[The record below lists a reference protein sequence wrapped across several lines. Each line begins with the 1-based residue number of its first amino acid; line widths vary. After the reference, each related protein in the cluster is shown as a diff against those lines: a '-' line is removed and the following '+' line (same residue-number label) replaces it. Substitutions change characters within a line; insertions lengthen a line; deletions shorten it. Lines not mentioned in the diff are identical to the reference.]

1 MYKKLLISLTICFS
15 NLTMA
20 EVITPK
26 IEVPLSEFKR
36 PSAIYLSQLPVDG
49 VKPTITRWQ
58 TTGYT
63 IIGMLYVAGAV
74 ATMRAHAEELN
85 TAFKDHITAN
95 PQIESLDKIFNAELM
110 ASLKKFEVTT
120 SEISVSYDDDE
131 AVIDPSKTN
140 ANLVFTINKL
150 ESGFLAAADDKPY
163 VPIVSITFSQIDG
176 ALERQKPKLLVVNMK
191 LPADQSV
198 EYENFD
204 LLRADASN
212 AYSSLQKITKAAA
225 SQTALTIKGF
235 IMKSQK
241 AAELAPT

>member
-1 MYKKLLISLTICFS
+1 
-15 NLTMA
+15 MA
-20 EVITPK
+20 QITTPK
-26 IEVPLSEFKR
+26 IEAPLAEFKR
-36 PSAIYLSQLPVDG
+36 PSSIHLSQLPMDG
-49 VKPTITRWQ
+49 VKPTVTRWQ

-63 IIGMLYVAGAV
+63 IIGMLYVAGAL
-74 ATMRAHAEELN
+74 ATMRAHGEELN

-95 PQIESLDKIFNAELM
+95 PQIESLDKIFNTELM
-110 ASLKKFEVTT
+110 AALKKLEVTT

-131 AVIDPSKTN
+131 ALIDPSKTN
-140 ANLVFTINKL
+140 GNLVFSINKL

-163 VPIVSITFSQIDG
+163 IPIVSITFSQIDG
-176 ALERQKPKLLVVNMK
+176 ELGRQKPKPLVVNMK
-191 LPADQSV
+191 LPADQNV
-198 EYENFD
+198 QYENFD

-225 SQTALTIKGF
+225 SQTALAIKGF